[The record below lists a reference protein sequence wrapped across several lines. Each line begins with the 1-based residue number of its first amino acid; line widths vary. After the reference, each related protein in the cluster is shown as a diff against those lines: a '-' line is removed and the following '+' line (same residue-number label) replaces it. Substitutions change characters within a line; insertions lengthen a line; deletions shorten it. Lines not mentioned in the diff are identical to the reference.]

1 MIELLPRIFAY
12 KLFYKTGFP
21 KLLPVSY
28 TISLTYKCN
37 SRCSTCNVYKKTSE
51 HMSLKE
57 FELLF
62 KSIGKSPYWITF
74 SGGEPFIKEDIVD
87 IISLAYKICKPAMI
101 NIPTNGILVN
111 KVVDAVEQISK
122 ACPRSQIIINLSI
135 DGVGEEHDKIR
146 NVEGN
151 YNKVIQTYNLL
162 RKKNLKNV
170 SIGIHSVISR
180 FNVDNFT
187 KISKTLMNLNPDQ
200 YITEIAEERVELD
213 TIGKN
218 ISPSLLSYKAAIDFL
233 IHRIK
238 NTKIPKR
245 VNRIT
250 QSFRIEYYQLVKK
263 ILKYQ
268 TQIIPCYAG
277 VASAQISPDG
287 DVWTCCVKAKSLGN
301 LKKNNFDFKGIWF
314 SKLAKKERKAIKN
327 KECYCPLANAAYTNM
342 LHDIPTLYRVFIRS
356 FVKWWT

>member
-37 SRCSTCNVYKKTSE
+37 SRCSTCNVYKKTIE

-162 RKKNLKNV
+162 RKKNLINV
-170 SIGIHSVISR
+170 KIGR
-180 FNVDNFT
+180 
-187 KISKTLMNLNPDQ
+187 
-200 YITEIAEERVELD
+200 A
-213 TIGKN
+213 
-218 ISPSLLSYKAAIDFL
+218 
-233 IHRIK
+233 
-238 NTKIPKR
+238 
-245 VNRIT
+245 
-250 QSFRIEYYQLVKK
+250 
-263 ILKYQ
+263 
-268 TQIIPCYAG
+268 
-277 VASAQISPDG
+277 
-287 DVWTCCVKAKSLGN
+287 
-301 LKKNNFDFKGIWF
+301 
-314 SKLAKKERKAIKN
+314 
-327 KECYCPLANAAYTNM
+327 
-342 LHDIPTLYRVFIRS
+342 
-356 FVKWWT
+356 